1 MVMKEEVEKVVKF
14 IVDEKFICLI
24 DVDEKG
30 NVIVILVK
38 DIFDIDNVLIK
49 FYFEIGKLEGVG
61 LIIVNCEREI
71 KEVDENVQFI
81 EEMVFEK
88 FKEVIDFEIGFDV
101 VNFGLIYDFKV
112 NFDNMVYVKMM
123 MMILGCLFI
132 MWFFCVVED
141 KILEIFGVKDVEIE
155 FIFDLLWMFDRIS
168 FEYKKKLGFF

>member
-71 KEVDENVQFI
+71 KEVDENV
-81 EEMVFEK
+81 
-88 FKEVIDFEIGFDV
+88 
-101 VNFGLIYDFKV
+101 
-112 NFDNMVYVKMM
+112 
-123 MMILGCLFI
+123 
-132 MWFFCVVED
+132 
-141 KILEIFGVKDVEIE
+141 
-155 FIFDLLWMFDRIS
+155 
-168 FEYKKKLGFF
+168 